1 MTDHIAIH
9 GIYLIDSPKQLFFT
23 FGTTEPHVWTAWFPL
38 FLGESLGVMGISSRT
53 PRLGLEDTHLNVRM
67 GLLTLII
74 IGEGVISVT
83 RIVNKMVAPGGWTM
97 WSFVHILGVTTTVY
111 LLWQSY
117 YDISPRERY
126 GKIRQQIWT
135 QLHFPFHASLILS
148 SEGSQILALTLD
160 IALKLRYLGETIIFA
175 CEEPRPDRQ
184 YAIALLNDTIV
195 DMEIDFS
202 KGALQER
209 LAINLILN
217 SLWDNPQLCPDN
229 STTNSTDY
237 ALTQVQ
243 ARNLMGNVTVSLF
256 ASMGITPTKGDL
268 SRFGSSTLL
277 MMYVNLLGF
286 VYMYYFVTVALSMGY
301 FAAFVHLTKRHPRP
315 LHNGIA
321 IGVRVLLGLFL
332 LALVSFSRNFDLTY
346 FFMTSPIII
355 FTFALALF
363 KVLLVDRLLD
373 WIATQKNGDI
383 GRHGSKSSTLPIV
396 REPSETDDA
405 ASDEN
410 RDEEER
416 RMGRNVRVY
425 QDLRVDHSLA
435 RDRSLQME

>member
-1 MTDHIAIH
+1 
-9 GIYLIDSPKQLFFT
+9 
-23 FGTTEPHVWTAWFPL
+23 
-38 FLGESLGVMGISSRT
+38 
-53 PRLGLEDTHLNVRM
+53 
-67 GLLTLII
+67 
-74 IGEGVISVT
+74 
-83 RIVNKMVAPGGWTM
+83 
-97 WSFVHILGVTTTVY
+97 
-111 LLWQSY
+111 
-117 YDISPRERY
+117 
-126 GKIRQQIWT
+126 
-135 QLHFPFHASLILS
+135 
-148 SEGSQILALTLD
+148 
-160 IALKLRYLGETIIFA
+160 
-175 CEEPRPDRQ
+175 
-184 YAIALLNDTIV
+184 
-195 DMEIDFS
+195 MEIDFS

-363 KVLLVDRLLD
+363 KGEFSPYRPGPYSSSCSSPCRSTAGLD
-373 WIATQKNGDI
+373 CDPEKWRYRSTWQQEQYSTDCSRAVRNG
-383 GRHGSKSSTLPIV
+383 RRCFR
-396 REPSETDDA
+396 RES
-405 ASDEN
+405 
-410 RDEEER
+410 R
-416 RMGRNVRVY
+416 
-425 QDLRVDHSLA
+425 
-435 RDRSLQME
+435 